1 MTYGEYRVGITF
13 NPSANEHVNEIKRRA
28 ADLIDYI
35 NDWNSGDNPEA
46 IRLAHR
52 AIDTID
58 DAAMQAVKAVT
69 KGPVPNAEDEAKIYG
84 ARYA

>member
-13 NPSANEHVNEIKRRA
+13 NPSQNEHVNQIKRMA

-35 NDWNSGDNPEA
+35 HDWNTSGNPEA
-46 IRLAHR
+46 VRLAHR

-69 KGPVPNAEDEAKIYG
+69 KGEFNA
-84 ARYA
+84 